1 MSLIQD
7 LKKAT
12 VAIEVGETLT
22 YQELYTLLLRSLI
35 QVRHLEHQIRV
46 LEDKHAE

>member
-7 LKKAT
+7 LKEAT

-22 YQELYTLLLRSLI
+22 YQELYTLLLRSLLE
-35 QVRHLEHQIRV
+35 VRLLEHQIRI